1 MGAERLCCPGA
12 SPRTRLCCC
21 GCGSQLQHLR
31 DECVM
36 AAAGSAGGLGARTI
50 SLQGSLLGSFLIKI
64 WCQCLPISCCSQWQ
78 FAFAVSQHAQV
89 SNGVGKEVLS
99 KERTWCPWCF
109 LPSHLAVSEN
119 HLSKEFWWLSDV
131 PAGDGEVGLGAVP
144 VGVAQAQPCPL
155 GLLLLGSGLW
165 VQRCTVH
172 LFFLL
177 LSDAFHFQ
185 LCLGFTGL
193 LEDDQSELRFIS

>member
-1 MGAERLCCPGA
+1 MGAERLCCSGA

-89 SNGVGKEVLS
+89 SNGVGKEVIS
-99 KERTWCPWCF
+99 KERTWC
-109 LPSHLAVSEN
+109 LGVS
-119 HLSKEFWWLSDV
+119 
-131 PAGDGEVGLGAVP
+131 
-144 VGVAQAQPCPL
+144 CPL
-155 GLLLLGSGLW
+155 TLQCLKITSPKSSGGCQMCQLGTGRW
-165 VQRCTVH
+165 VWE
-172 LFFLL
+172 LF
-177 LSDAFHFQ
+177 LSVWHRLSLVPWDCCCWAVVCGCRGAQ
-185 LCLGFTGL
+185 FTCF
-193 LEDDQSELRFIS
+193 SFF